1 MKFRLGPAKPRF
13 PWSLWWWTHAD
24 ENLFE
29 LQPDDLRVF
38 RLLVDE
44 ATKWREG

>member
-1 MKFRLGPAKPRF
+1 MKFRLGPAKPRH
-13 PWSLWWWTHAD
+13 PWSLWWWTSAT

-29 LQPDDLRVF
+29 LSDDDLRVF

-44 ATKWREG
+44 ATK